1 MVTPPPSI
9 WWLGHW
15 SVGWDNHCKWFGP
28 WRRRSSGSSP
38 LAKATFLVA
47 DASSL
52 VAKDVI
58 PTAIAGANVLV
69 VGFGGLVTE
78 PLTTT

>member
-1 MVTPPPSI
+1 M
-9 WWLGHW
+9 
-15 SVGWDNHCKWFGP
+15 
-28 WRRRSSGSSP
+28 
-38 LAKATFLVA
+38 AKATFLAA

-58 PTAIAGANVLV
+58 PTAIVGANVLI

-78 PLTTT
+78 PLTTTLIVKPLILVVYLKIFTYHTKHLEIFY